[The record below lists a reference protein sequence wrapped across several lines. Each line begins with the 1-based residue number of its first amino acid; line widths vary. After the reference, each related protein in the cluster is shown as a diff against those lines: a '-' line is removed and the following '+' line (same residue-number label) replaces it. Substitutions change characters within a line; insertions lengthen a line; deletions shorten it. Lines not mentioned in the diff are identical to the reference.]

1 MSISRVAT
9 GIEGFDR
16 LVDGGFPSGDTILLI
31 GNPGTGKTI
40 FSAQFLLHGLTKH
53 EPGIYVSFSENRE
66 TFLRNMASVGL
77 DFATYEKEDEFSLV
91 DLMAVREMGVDGI
104 LTTMLEEMSRVQ
116 AKRLVIDSFTA
127 IAHSLPGKAD
137 ARMLLHAAISKIS
150 KLKGVTT
157 LVISERPFGAEFG
170 REPEEFV
177 ADGVVALQYTNERGR
192 LRRKLQIVKM
202 RGTDTNQT
210 QIAYAI
216 GKRGLIF
223 FARSQHD
230 IVEDAFTEKLPT
242 GIEGIDKMLD
252 GGFFKGSATVIS
264 GYSGTGKTTIA
275 LTFIYEGAKRN
286 QRGLFVSFEEPS
298 KQLLRQTKV
307 YGWDLDSLI
316 KKNLVKIVDFFP
328 EEHEIDELLLRL
340 RTLVDDFKPER
351 VVIDSMSALDK
362 ILPDSEF
369 LGSIRTIISY
379 LKARG
384 ITVILTAATPSNL
397 DSQESGTSA
406 IVDNI
411 LSLRNVE
418 IEGSLR
424 KALIIFKARSSAH
437 DKGLREFEITA
448 SGAKIGSTLSNF
460 EGITAGVARRISKTV
475 GAAIDKIN
483 ELFPENST
491 KGTDEDRKP
500 VRTQS

>member
-1 MSISRVAT
+1 LTISRVST
-9 GIEGFDR
+9 GIEGFDP
-16 LVDGGFPSGDTILLI
+16 LVEGGFPRGDTILLI

-77 DFATYEKEDEFSLV
+77 DFSKYEKEGRFSLV
-91 DLMAVREMGVDGI
+91 DLMAVREMGVDDI
-104 LTTMLEEMSRVQ
+104 LTTIFEEMSRVQ

-127 IAHSLPGKAD
+127 IANALPGKAD
-137 ARMLLHAAISKIS
+137 ARMLLHSAISKIS
-150 KLKGVTT
+150 KLEGVTT

-177 ADGVVALQYTNERGR
+177 ADGVVALQYTSERGR

-202 RGTDTNQT
+202 RGTDTNQA

-216 GKRGLIF
+216 GKRGLF
-223 FARSQHD
+223 FFGPSQLD
-230 IVEDAFTEKLPT
+230 IVEDAFTEKLAS
-242 GIEGIDKMLD
+242 GIQGIDKMLD
-252 GGFFKGSATVIS
+252 GGFFKGSSTLIS

-298 KQLLRQTKV
+298 KQLLRQANV
-307 YGWDLDSLI
+307 YGWELDSLI
-316 KKNLVKIVDFFP
+316 KKNLVKIEGFFP

-340 RTLVDDFKPER
+340 RTLVDEFKPER
-351 VVIDSMSALDK
+351 VVIDSMSALEK
-362 ILPDSEF
+362 TLPDSEF
-369 LGSIRTIISY
+369 LGSIKKIISY

-384 ITVILTAATPSNL
+384 ITVILTAATPSNS
-397 DSQESGTSA
+397 DFQETGSST

-448 SGAKIGSTLSNF
+448 NGAKIGSTLSNF
-460 EGITAGVARRISKTV
+460 EGITAGVARRISKSV
-475 GAAIDKIN
+475 GAAIDKID
-483 ELFPENST
+483 ELFPADPANGADEN
-491 KGTDEDRKP
+491 RKP